1 MSESPSVNKD
11 RVLTCSVYCNGN
23 KLGNEYTL
31 VAATVHLELNRIGKA
46 TLKFNAGNMNKQT
59 FDESDADLFK
69 PGNAIRL
76 EAGDIDK
83 EDILFDGM
91 IIGLRIITD
100 KDFHSYMLV
109 ECRDHAY
116 SAT

>member
-46 TLKFNAGNMNKQT
+46 TLKFNAGNTNKQT

-76 EAGDIDK
+76 EVGDIEK
-83 EDILFDGM
+83 ENIM
-91 IIGLRIITD
+91 TIASQLRTIP
-100 KDFHSYMLV
+100 KSV
-109 ECRDHAY
+109 EPAENPLLKVLRGE
-116 SAT
+116 

>member
-1 MSESPSVNKD
+1 MLS
-11 RVLTCSVYCNGN
+11 LIHIY
-23 KLGNEYTL
+23 
-31 VAATVHLELNRIGKA
+31 
-46 TLKFNAGNMNKQT
+46 
-59 FDESDADLFK
+59 LFK

-76 EAGDIDK
+76 EVGDIEK
-83 EDILFDGM
+83 ENILCDGM

-116 SAT
+116 SCLLYTSF